1 MLEKSFGLHFF
12 LKQSKKDTGTM
23 RYVYLRITVDSLS
36 KEISTKRLWPISRWS
51 IAVGRAEGIK
61 EDARELNAFL
71 DTIHHKVIQAKKQLL
86 ESDKEISSE
95 ALKNILLGI
104 GEKKKMILEIFHE
117 HNKNV
122 EALVGKEF
130 APGTLLRYKT
140 SLDHTR
146 SFIKWKYNAEDM
158 DIKLLDYE
166 FISSYAFWLKSARN
180 CNHNT
185 TVKYLNN
192 FKKIVL
198 VCINNGWLV
207 RNPFIQFKMSTK
219 VNNRVFLTWPEVQ
232 RLAEKKFTI
241 QRLVHVRDIF
251 LFSCYTGLAYIDVK
265 NLQKSQISVGID
277 GEQ

>member
-241 QRLVHVRDIF
+241 QRLVHVR
-251 LFSCYTGLAYIDVK
+251 
-265 NLQKSQISVGID
+265 
-277 GEQ
+277 